1 MQRMLHDQVGAQSI
15 AFSTE
20 KRKRAGKVLS

>member
-1 MQRMLHDQVGAQSI
+1 MPRMLHDRVGVQSI